1 MFRRAIS
8 LELQARLSGERS
20 FIQIVVGPR
29 QTGKTTAVKQALD
42 ACDIP
47 FHYVNA
53 DRLMGSPASRLA
65 IEWEQARLLAQR
77 EGKAILFVDEIQKTE
92 DWAGTVKAL
101 WDEDTWNELSLLVVL
116 SGSSTLLL
124 QKGMSD
130 SLKGRY
136 ELLRSTHW
144 LFSEMRDAFD
154 YSFEDFLLRG
164 GYPGAARLE
173 GEQRWRSYIND
184 SIIDA
189 TLSQDILQLENVRKP
204 ALLRR
209 LFELGALYSGQELSY
224 RKILGQ
230 LDDKGNTET
239 IAHYL
244 DLLNDAGML
253 AGLQK
258 FNKKRLEERRSSP
271 RFMIY
276 DTSLMTAVWRD
287 ESSQLLEDST
297 LRGRLM
303 ESAVGAYLLARSK
316 TEGFE
321 LRWWR
326 DGDLE
331 VDFVLRRGDDVTG
344 IEVKS
349 GAIGDLR
356 GLETFKSRFPE
367 AIALVV
373 GTAAAP
379 MESFLLGEI
388 PLF

>member
-1 MFRRAIS
+1 MFRRALS
-8 LELQARLSGERS
+8 LELQDRLMSDRS

-29 QTGKTTAVKQALD
+29 QTGKTTAVKQTLD
-42 ACDIP
+42 ACEIP

-53 DRLMGSPASRLA
+53 DMVGATLA
-65 IEWEQARLLAQR
+65 TRIVIEWEQARLLAKR
-77 EGKAILFVDEIQKTE
+77 ERKAILFIDEIQKVT
-92 DWAGTVKAL
+92 DWSGTVKAL
-101 WDEDTWNELSLLVVL
+101 WDEDTWNEIPLLVVL

-136 ELLRSTHW
+136 ELLHSTHW
-144 LFSEMRDAFD
+144 MLSEMRDAFGYD
-154 YSFEDFLLRG
+154 LEDFLLRG

-173 GEQRWRSYIND
+173 SEQRWQAYINEP
-184 SIIDA
+184 IIDA

-209 LFELGALYSGQELSY
+209 LFNLGALYSGQELSY

-244 DLLNDAGML
+244 DLLGDAGML

-258 FNKKRLEERRSSP
+258 YSKKRLEQRRSSP
-271 RFMIY
+271 RFMVY
-276 DTSLMTAVWRD
+276 DTSLMTAIWRD
-287 ESSQLLEDST
+287 EANRLLEDSE
-297 LRGRLM
+297 LRGRLS

-316 TEGFE
+316 TDGFE
-321 LRWWR
+321 LFWWR
-326 DGDLE
+326 DGDFE
-331 VDFVLRRGDDVTG
+331 VDFVLRRGEAVMA

-349 GAIGDLR
+349 GGIGDPR
-356 GLETFKSRFPE
+356 GLEAFKSRFPE
-367 AIALVV
+367 ATALVV
-373 GTAAAP
+373 GTPAAP
-379 MESFLLGEI
+379 LEDFLLGKV